1 MKKTGAAADMLKNVK
16 GNLASKIAGATGHER
31 SGFAD
36 VGDIGFVKAGPDGR
50 LYEETD
56 AAPQQPSES
65 AKHSRRPSRERPP
78 SPPVSAPFFESQ
90 GFAAFTSEPAVRSAS
105 PQPAAAPAGQSGRSN
120 WTANGD
126 LGGVP
131 SRPRT
136 PSESG
141 ELERVREELR
151 KVLDE
156 KAYLAERCSKM
167 EFIIR
172 ALQDQIKEMQ
182 VTPHVLVPGE
192 GAHGRFCLSLLGVKS
207 FEIEL
212 FEKYRTPVVGIVK
225 SLTFARIV

>member
-1 MKKTGAAADMLKNVK
+1 MLKNVK

-50 LYEETD
+50 LDEETD
-56 AAPQQPSES
+56 AAPEQPSES

-78 SPPVSAPFFESQ
+78 SPPVSASFESQ

-105 PQPAAAPAGQSGRSN
+105 PQPAAAPANQLGRSN
-120 WTANGD
+120 WAANGD

-141 ELERVREELR
+141 QGAELERVKEELR

-182 VTPHVLVPGE
+182 VKPT
-192 GAHGRFCLSLLGVKS
+192 CCMC
-207 FEIEL
+207 
-212 FEKYRTPVVGIVK
+212 
-225 SLTFARIV
+225 